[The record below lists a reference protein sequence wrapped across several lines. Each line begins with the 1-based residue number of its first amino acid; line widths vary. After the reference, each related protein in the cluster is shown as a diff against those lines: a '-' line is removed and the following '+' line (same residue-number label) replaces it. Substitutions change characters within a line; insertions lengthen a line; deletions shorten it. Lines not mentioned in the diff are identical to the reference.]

1 MKPRNLNWL
10 ELKIDK
16 VVFQKIKQFILP
28 LIVLILGL
36 YIVPLGIF
44 EMDFSTIPGDLGDAR
59 FNNYILEHGFQYF
72 TGKLD
77 SYWTA
82 PFMFP
87 YQNNIAFSDNL
98 LGSLP
103 LYIIARLA
111 GFDKETSFQ
120 VWILLLFV
128 LNFITTFWVLNKW
141 LKNNLL
147 ACSGA
152 YIFAFSIML
161 VGNIYNVQTLP
172 RFILPFLFYW
182 LWMYLTTN
190 KLNYFIG
197 LVFGLV
203 YQFYCGIYLGFLSFY
218 VLLFFLLSYLIIN
231 RTKFVFF
238 NNRIAFFKVLFVA
251 FLGGLAILPLMLPY
265 YEHSKAH
272 GLRTFEEVVN
282 TIPQIQSYFFTDS
295 SSMLWGDLSEHGKNM
310 NDWWCH
316 FLFVGIVPWIS
327 ILLAPVVLFSNKVAK
342 ENKKMLSVFLLG
354 LGLCLLFSTNFN
366 GTTLYKLIY
375 YIPGFSSMRSVN
387 RIINTE
393 LFLFILVTVIVFK
406 ELITINKAL
415 KWIVVL
421 LPFMVVADNLIYAN
435 NLMRFNKQEAQQRV
449 KIVEKNIISQIKPN
463 STAIAYMPFNIL
475 DDRLL
480 NINIDAMHASQNL
493 GLNCV
498 NAYTGSYPEHFWPF
512 FANLDQNNL
521 NNWLSHHNQSLDNV
535 SIINEIS
542 KNELFRKDVFIK
554 FKDVYLSRNWDLTI
568 LADKNEPSLWETF
581 TLVSFEDGDFALR
594 TFEKL
599 FVTTEL
605 NDKQQLFADRKQF
618 GRWETI
624 KTITLESNFVAF
636 KAVNGKY
643 WSVNPETLQIFATAN
658 EIGENEKFKI
668 QEIN

>member
-1 MKPRNLNWL
+1 MIFQQ
-10 ELKIDK
+10 LK
-16 VVFQKIKQFILP
+16 KQIFP
-28 LIVLILGL
+28 LIFLILGL
-36 YIVPLGIF
+36 YVVPLSVF
-44 EMDFSTIPGDLGDAR
+44 ELNFLYIPGDLGDAR
-59 FNNYILEHGFQYF
+59 FNNYILEHGYLYF

-103 LYIIARLA
+103 LYILSRLV
-111 GFDKETSFQ
+111 GFDKETAFQ

-128 LNFITTFWVLNKW
+128 LNFITTYWVLNKW

-182 LWMYLTTN
+182 LWMFLN
-190 KLNYFIG
+190 IGKLSYFTG
-197 LVFGLV
+197 FVFGLV

-218 VLLFFLLSYLIIN
+218 VLLFFFISYLIIKRSNLVFLIN
-231 RTKFVFF
+231 RK
-238 NNRIAFFKVLFVA
+238 LFLQLLSVA
-251 FLGGLAILPLMLPY
+251 FIGGIAMLPLMLPY
-265 YEHSKAH
+265 YEHSKVH

-282 TIPQIQSYFFTDS
+282 TIPKIQSYFFTDS
-295 SSMLWGDLSEHGKNM
+295 SSVFWSDLSEHGKTM
-310 NDWWCH
+310 KEWWCH
-316 FLFVGIVPWIS
+316 FLYIGIIPWLTL
-327 ILLAPVVLFSNKVAK
+327 LLAPIILFSSKVAK
-342 ENKKMLSVFLLG
+342 ENKKILGIFLLS
-354 LGLCLLFSTNFN
+354 LFFSLLFSTNFN
-366 GTTLYKLIY
+366 GITLYKLIY
-375 YIPGFSSMRSVN
+375 SLPGFSSMRSVN

-393 LFLFILVTVIVFK
+393 LFLFILVTVMVFK
-406 ELITINKAL
+406 ELITINKSL
-415 KWIVVL
+415 KWLVVL
-421 LPFMVVADNLIYAN
+421 LPFMVVADNLIYGN

-449 KIVEKNIISQIKPN
+449 KIVEKNIISQIKPK
-463 STAIAYMPFNIL
+463 STTVAYMPFNIL
-475 DDRLL
+475 DDKLL
-480 NINIDAMHASQNL
+480 NINIDAMQASQNL

-498 NAYTGSYPEHFWPF
+498 NAYTGSYPEHYWPF

-521 NNWLSHHNQSLDNV
+521 TNWLNHHNQSLDNV

-554 FKDVYLSRNWDLTI
+554 FKDAYLSRNWDLTI
-568 LADKNEPSLWETF
+568 LADKREPSLWETF
-581 TLVSFEDGDFALR
+581 TLVSFEDGDVALR

-605 NDKQQLFADRKQF
+605 NDKQQLFANRKHF
-618 GRWETI
+618 GNWETI
-624 KTITLESNFVAF
+624 NTIKLDDDFVAF

-643 WSVNPETLQIFATAN
+643 WSVNPKTLQVFATAD
-658 EIGENEKFKI
+658 EIGENERFKI